1 MRSTRDIFMRMCV
14 CVGIL
19 YDLSPKINPGLFVF
33 FSRYSNNKKKRVDF
47 ERERETKLVKNYE
60 KPVLSQQK

>member
-1 MRSTRDIFMRMCV
+1 
-14 CVGIL
+14 VGIL
-19 YDLSPKINPGLFVF
+19 YVLSPKINPGLFVF

-47 ERERETKLVKNYE
+47 ERERNEVGKKKYE